1 MSRTVNK
8 LLVLAYTIAIVVL
21 ALDIFYWRA

>member
-8 LLVLAYTIAIVVL
+8 LLVLAYTVAIVVL
-21 ALDIFYWRA
+21 VLDIFYWRA